1 MDDNGEKILL
11 SIIIFA
17 VFLVVILGTH
27 HTAGTPS
34 TRPITPKPTT
44 PPTEA
49 TTPKPTTPTAADT
62 DYIYLETV
70 YDIKQG
76 DYVFN
81 HINDENGKITGL
93 QAKVYDRRKTQYE
106 NIPDYISGFAVISL
120 NDCFNGCQNLT
131 TPPTIPSTVKTM
143 RQTFMGCF
151 ALTTAPTIP
160 NGVENMDGTF
170 FMCNHLTTP
179 PALPSTV
186 KNLNSTF
193 ANCLK
198 LTTAPTIPNGVETMN
213 YTFNECRSLTTAP
226 TIPSTVKTI
235 NGIYH
240 NCFNLTGN
248 VEINTNPTE
257 SRAWANGTLKEIIIT
272 GTTTMKKYLS
282 KGQSNNL
289 IKY

>member
-34 TRPITPKPTT
+34 TKPITPKPTT
-44 PPTEA
+44 APTEA

-62 DYIYLETV
+62 DYIYLETA

-81 HINDENGKITGL
+81 YINDENGKITGL

-106 NIPDYISGFAVISL
+106 NIPDHINGFAVISL

-131 TPPTIPSTVKTM
+131 TPPTI
-143 RQTFMGCF
+143 
-151 ALTTAPTIP
+151 
-160 NGVENMDGTF
+160 
-170 FMCNHLTTP
+170 
-179 PALPSTV
+179 PSTV

-226 TIPSTVKTI
+226 ALPSTIKTI

-272 GTTTMKKYLS
+272 GTTTMKEYLS